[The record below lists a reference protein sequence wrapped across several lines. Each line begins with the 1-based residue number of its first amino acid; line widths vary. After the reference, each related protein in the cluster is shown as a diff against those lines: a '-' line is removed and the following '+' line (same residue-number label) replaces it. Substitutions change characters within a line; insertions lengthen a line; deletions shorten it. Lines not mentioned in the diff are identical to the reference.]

1 METPRHRREFL
12 GLTLGASAALA
23 ASPLQADDKATKDEP
38 KKDTDSPKPPTEADA
53 RMDLV
58 LARFGKQLDE
68 AARKSVRAEIDLITR
83 RAETLRKFALDN
95 GDGPYPVFQPYR
107 APLA

>member
-1 METPRHRREFL
+1 
-12 GLTLGASAALA
+12 
-23 ASPLQADDKATKDEP
+23 
-38 KKDTDSPKPPTEADA
+38 
-53 RMDLV
+53 MDLV

-107 APLA
+107 APLT